1 MNCQVAG
8 AAAPAFQ
15 RSRPLGRGAGQ
26 QYYEAGPG
34 AGGRQAVAGA
44 AGVPKRTVGPRPAR
58 ARNGGAQGRLARI
71 HVISIHAGARSGALQ
86 GRKGQVL
93 SICPLLPSQ
102 LSSTRSSSSGSASP
116 PSRAPAKSS
125 RLAGGCQELGLGRR
139 RRAPDLSERERERE
153 STAMPSWPGP
163 ALLPSPA
170 GTGFLRVCSRRGR
183 AAPRRDIAP
192 ASLSAYPG
200 GWPLAGSYGPDDAHS
215 KDRVIDVRVQG
226 SCKSLAAMRRA
237 TALASAA
244 VMSSPRRATAR
255 ASLVGRAESPAR
267 RLLRHLSSVPKACTS
282 LAAFA
287 DNSWCRLLRLDSH
300 DTGFTASAAV

>member
-1 MNCQVAG
+1 M
-8 AAAPAFQ
+8 
-15 RSRPLGRGAGQ
+15 
-26 QYYEAGPG
+26 
-34 AGGRQAVAGA
+34 
-44 AGVPKRTVGPRPAR
+44 
-58 ARNGGAQGRLARI
+58 
-71 HVISIHAGARSGALQ
+71 ISIHAGARSGALQ

-200 GWPLAGSYGPDDAHS
+200 GWPLAGRYGPDDAHS
-215 KDRVIDVRVQG
+215 KGRVIDVRVQG
-226 SCKSLAAMRRA
+226 SCRSLAAMRRA
-237 TALASAA
+237 TALARYNQSAA

-255 ASLVGRAESPAR
+255 ASPVRRAEGPAR
-267 RLLRHLSSVPKACTS
+267 RPLRHFSSRILGAEACTS

-287 DNSWCRLLRLDSH
+287 GNSWCRLSRLDSH
-300 DTGFTASAAV
+300 NTGFTASAAV